1 VVLPPHIEQRVADKV
16 KQLETN
22 DLQKKLAKALDQA
35 KAAQDRADRAEA
47 KLATAAT
54 KPKPRKLL
62 NRNYNPSKSFTCAGQ
77 LSALPEADSKG
88 NEHYDRYSPDYTD

>member
-1 VVLPPHIEQRVADKV
+1 MADKV

-54 KPKPRKLL
+54 KPKPRKPL
-62 NRNYNPSKSFTCAGQ
+62 NRSFPSQSFTCAGQ
-77 LSALPEADSKG
+77 PSVPPADEDGPS
-88 NEHYDRYSPDYTD
+88 YSD